1 MEPTLVS
8 VICLCYNHARFV
20 GEAVRSVVGQTYKNL
35 QIIVADDCS
44 EDDSAGEILKLKS
57 EYPSLL
63 VLLLPENV
71 GNCKAFNEAYKHA
84 IGEFVIDFAT
94 DDIMQPDRIEKQVQ
108 YFQKCDRKVGVVFTD
123 ATYINEKGEFLRN
136 HFEYLFRKNLITVI
150 PQGDVYRDVLST
162 YFIPGPTMM
171 VRREVLDQ
179 LGGYD
184 EELTYEDFDFWV
196 RSARDYHYAF
206 LDEKLTRIRKLR
218 QSMSTGWY
226 VPGDRQLH
234 STYLVCRKA
243 QKLNRNKS
251 DEQALTKRVRYEFR
265 QSVLSGNYSEADL
278 FFSLLEELNGVSLG
292 DKTLAFAKRNR
303 IPLTALRRWYHRLRY
318 S

>member
-1 MEPTLVS
+1 MS
-8 VICLCYNHARFV
+8 VICLCFNHARFV
-20 GEAVRSVVGQTYKNL
+20 GEAVRSVANQTYKQL
-35 QIIVADDCS
+35 QIIVVDDCS

-57 EYPSLL
+57 EFPSLL
-63 VLLLPENV
+63 IFLLPENV
-71 GNCKAFNEAYKHA
+71 GNCKAFNEAYKHVT
-84 IGEFVIDFAT
+84 GEFVIDFAT
-94 DDIMQPDRIEKQVQ
+94 DDVMLPDRIEKQVLH
-108 YFQKCDRKVGVVFTD
+108 FEKCERNVGVVFTD

-136 HFEYLFRKNLITVI
+136 HFEYLFRKNLIRHI

-171 VRREVLDQ
+171 FRREVLDQ

-196 RSARDYHYAF
+196 RSARNFQYAF
-206 LDEKLTRIRKLR
+206 LNEKLTRIRKLR

-243 QKLNRNKS
+243 QQLNR
-251 DEQALTKRVRYEFR
+251 DQGDQQALIKRVQYEFR

-278 FFSLLEELNGVSLG
+278 FYSLLEELDGIG
-292 DKTLAFAKRNR
+292 TRDKILAFAKRHR
-303 IPLTALRRWYHRLRY
+303 IPLTALRRWYHMLRY